1 MAAQLARLPDAEL
14 EVMQALWSLG
24 EYPAHTADIAA
35 RLNRD
40 WKAPTLL
47 KLLSRLEERIEA
59 LEWDPPVLEG
69 ECILPE
75 GYGFMV
81 KDIQYSAATRSY
93 HVVLQVGK
101 QYLGDVTGY
110 QAQVTQLQGTIQE
123 QAGTIQTQQDAI
135 AEKESTIAQQ
145 AATIESQTA
154 TIASQ
159 AETIEEMEAAGTA
172 ETVKAELSAAY
183 EEGVESNG

>member
-1 MAAQLARLPDAEL
+1 M
-14 EVMQALWSLG
+14 SLYGEKFKIGGLSCGLVLRGSANG
-24 EYPAHTADIAA
+24 EYRVVFEREYA
-35 RLNRD
+35 
-40 WKAPTLL
+40 
-47 KLLSRLEERIEA
+47 SLEQIEA

-69 ECILPE
+69 ECVLPA
-75 GYGFMV
+75 GYGFTV

-93 HVVLQVGK
+93 HVVLQVGT

-110 QAQVTQLQGTIQE
+110 QAQVTQLQGTITE
-123 QAGTIQTQQDAI
+123 
-135 AEKESTIAQQ
+135 Q

-159 AETIEEMEAAGTA
+159 AETIEELEAAGTA
-172 ETVKAELSAAY
+172 ETVMAELSAAY

>member
-1 MAAQLARLPDAEL
+1 M
-14 EVMQALWSLG
+14 SLYGEKFKIGGLSCGLVLRGSANG
-24 EYPAHTADIAA
+24 EYRVVFEREYA
-35 RLNRD
+35 
-40 WKAPTLL
+40 
-47 KLLSRLEERIEA
+47 SLEQIEA

-69 ECILPE
+69 ACILPV
-75 GYGFMV
+75 GYGFTV

-110 QAQVTQLQGTIQE
+110 QAQVTELQGTIQE
-123 QAGTIQTQQDAI
+123 QAGTIQTQQDTI

-145 AATIESQTA
+145 AATIETQTA

-159 AETIEEMEAAGTA
+159 AETIEEMEAAGNA

>member
-1 MAAQLARLPDAEL
+1 M
-14 EVMQALWSLG
+14 SLYGEKFKIGGLSCGLVLRGSANG
-24 EYPAHTADIAA
+24 EYRVVFEREYA
-35 RLNRD
+35 
-40 WKAPTLL
+40 
-47 KLLSRLEERIEA
+47 SLEQIEA
-59 LEWDPPVLEG
+59 LEWDPPILEG

-75 GYGFMV
+75 GYGFTV

-93 HVVLQVGK
+93 HVVLQVGT

-110 QAQVTQLQGTIQE
+110 QAQVTELQGTIQE
-123 QAGTIQTQQDAI
+123 QAGTIET
-135 AEKESTIAQQ
+135 
-145 AATIESQTA
+145 QTA

-159 AETIEEMEAAGTA
+159 AETIEEMETAGNA